1 MALPHTPPRTP
12 GPPEAWQPTLQAGGA
27 PTQILADGDGAGPDT
42 GIGRRVGPGLWEL
55 FVVYDPAQAL
65 AQQFDLH
72 PEPCVALHD
81 IGSPQSRRWLAE
93 IATAHRLAPQ
103 RLVVRSQGWGVA
115 LATIHFLELPVATG
129 APLRL
134 YSTDVDAETR
144 QRQAIAR
151 VLLGASRIGAVLVGD
166 LPGHALAAA
175 LQPLHDAIATG
186 PWRNRELLLMPT
198 RGTGVLARHADAVTE
213 ATPVRSR
220 VTPTVADAED
230 ALAATVEAW
239 NDLHA
244 PLAGAGVATPIVTLA
259 VRQRAP
265 TPPAATPAAPLAPPV
280 SRSTATPPPLPPLQP
295 LPLPRAAQAGA
306 EPLPPLQRYAQR
318 CLEIKGMVS
327 CCIFELD
334 TQRTLAHAG
343 ARPGPAALAA
353 NGAALCA
360 ALAAA
365 SRGLGLGAAPP
376 EAAVT
381 LAGHY
386 LVLRPLP
393 RQPRLVLHAVIDRS
407 ATPLVLALRHL
418 ERIDDEP
425 ASR

>member
-1 MALPHTPPRTP
+1 
-12 GPPEAWQPTLQAGGA
+12 
-27 PTQILADGDGAGPDT
+27 
-42 GIGRRVGPGLWEL
+42 
-55 FVVYDPAQAL
+55 
-65 AQQFDLH
+65 
-72 PEPCVALHD
+72 
-81 IGSPQSRRWLAE
+81 
-93 IATAHRLAPQ
+93 
-103 RLVVRSQGWGVA
+103 
-115 LATIHFLELPVATG
+115 
-129 APLRL
+129 
-134 YSTDVDAETR
+134 
-144 QRQAIAR
+144 
-151 VLLGASRIGAVLVGD
+151 
-166 LPGHALAAA
+166 
-175 LQPLHDAIATG
+175 
-186 PWRNRELLLMPT
+186 MPT

-220 VTPTVADAED
+220 VTATVADAED

-244 PLAGAGVATPIVTLA
+244 PLTGAGVQAPIVTLA
-259 VRQRAP
+259 VRHKRSGAP
-265 TPPAATPAAPLAPPV
+265 APASPAPLAPA
-280 SRSTATPPPLPPLQP
+280 SAAFAQAPPAMLP
-295 LPLPRAAQAGA
+295 LPLPRAAQAG
-306 EPLPPLQRYAQR
+306 ESVSPLQRYVQR

-353 NGAALCA
+353 NGAALCT

-376 EAAVT
+376 EAAIT
-381 LAGHY
+381 LVGHY

>member
-1 MALPHTPPRTP
+1 MALPHTPTRSP
-12 GPPEAWQPTLQAGGA
+12 GPPAAWQPTLQAGGA
-27 PTQILADGDGAGPDT
+27 PTQILADTDRAGPDA
-42 GIGRRVGPGLWEL
+42 GVGRRVGPGLWEL

-65 AQQFDLH
+65 AQQFELH
-72 PEPCVALHD
+72 PEPYAALHD
-81 IGSPQSRRWLAE
+81 IGSPQSRRWLAD
-93 IATAHRLAPQ
+93 IATAHRLVPQ

-115 LATIHFLELPVATG
+115 LATLHFIELPVAAG

-134 YSTDVDAETR
+134 YSTDADADTR

-151 VLLGASRIGAVLVGD
+151 VLLGASRVGAVLVGD

-175 LQPLHDAIATG
+175 LQPLHDAIAAG

-198 RGTGVLARHADAVTE
+198 RGTGVLARHAAAVTE
-213 ATPVRSR
+213 ATQVHSR
-220 VTPTVADAED
+220 MTATVADAED

-239 NDLHA
+239 THLHA
-244 PLAGAGVATPIVTLA
+244 PLADAGASAPIVTLA
-259 VRQRAP
+259 IRQRPATGPAP
-265 TPPAATPAAPLAPPV
+265 TPALPPAAAAAPSASPPALAM
-280 SRSTATPPPLPPLQP
+280 QP

-306 EPLPPLQRYAQR
+306 EPVSPLQRYVQR

-327 CCIFELD
+327 CCIFEAD

-353 NGAALCA
+353 NGAAICA
-360 ALAAA
+360 ALTAAA
-365 SRGLGLGAAPP
+365 RGLGLGAATP
-376 EAAVT
+376 EAALT

-425 ASR
+425 APH